1 MPVLKNQRETKTMK
15 LQTVEGGEA
24 TVIAALL
31 GVDVEKLV
39 KLRKDENASPLT
51 PLTVIIT
58 GWNLTG
64 EDGAVL
70 PVTVE
75 NCGLLKMTDVE
86 AIMDGVEG
94 MDGFLGK
101 KTGAATAG

>member
-1 MPVLKNQRETKTMK
+1 MPILNSQRETRTVK

-39 KLRKDENASPLT
+39 RARKDENASPLT
-51 PLTVIIT
+51 PLTLIIKE
-58 GWNLTG
+58 WNLTG
-64 EDGAVL
+64 EDGQPL
-70 PVTVE
+70 LVTVE
-75 NCGLLKMTDVE
+75 NCGLLKMSDVE
-86 AIMDGVEG
+86 AIMSGVEG

-101 KTGAATAG
+101 KPAAQTAG

>member
-1 MPVLKNQRETKTMK
+1 MPVLKNVRETKTMK
-15 LQTVEGGEA
+15 LLTVEGGEA
-24 TVIAALL
+24 TIIASLL
-31 GVDVEKLV
+31 GTDVEKLV

-51 PLTVIIT
+51 PLTIIIT

-64 EDGAVL
+64 EDGAAL

-75 NCGLLKMTDVE
+75 NCGLLKLADVE

-101 KTGAATAG
+101 KGAGATAG